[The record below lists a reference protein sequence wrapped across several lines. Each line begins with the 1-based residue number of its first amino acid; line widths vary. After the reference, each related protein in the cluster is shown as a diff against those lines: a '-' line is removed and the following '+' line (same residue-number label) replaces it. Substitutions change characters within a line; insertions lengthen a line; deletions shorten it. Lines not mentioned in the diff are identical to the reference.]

1 MTYRILISDKADS
14 QFDKIL
20 KYVAIKLDNPTA
32 AKAILEDVRAA
43 YNHLKH
49 MPEAVALCE
58 DPYLAAYGYRKIKL
72 KNHNYVV
79 LFRIVRDVVQVSGI
93 FHMLEN
99 YIEKL

>member
-14 QFDKIL
+14 QLDEIL

-32 AKAILEDVRAA
+32 AKAILEDVKSA

-49 MPEAVALCE
+49 MPEAAALCE

-72 KNHNYVV
+72 RNHNYVV
-79 LFRIVRDVVQVSGI
+79 LFRVADDVVQISGI
-93 FHMLEN
+93 FHMWEN